1 MENTAYP
8 NLQIDLQKLYNN
20 AKNLVSFANANGI
33 NMHFNVFTFLI
44 CGLIFSLKNRL
55 WLQNIQNK
63 RRIVTV

>member
-33 NMHFNVFTFLI
+33 NITGVVK
-44 CGLIFSLKNRL
+44 GSDSSKE
-55 WLQNIQNK
+55 
-63 RRIVTV
+63 VA